1 MAFEVW
7 AQDRG
12 VSHRTLLG
20 KPMEQ
25 GTYWKNSRKELM
37 ELTVGQVGRD
47 QVMENLDFHQNFTT
61 IAAFDGV
68 LIICQVLC

>member
-25 GTYWKNSRKELM
+25 GTYWKNSRKGM
-37 ELTVGQVGRD
+37 GQVGRD
-47 QVMENLDFHQNFTT
+47 QVMENPDFHQNFTT